1 MEWIVIKISRSWI
14 KHFKLNSK
22 ILIVIVRNVSKFCAL
37 FFFFF
42 LFLFRFTI
50 FVVRLIEKQFA
61 WFASVRNEDVPS
73 NGQVATNHNLY
84 VHSMVG
90 LNRYA
95 SNNKRSRSTIIFW
108 NFSRLSSYYIYV
120 YVLYS
125 VFRCVYTWLCH
136 RMETTRCNWNDFT
149 ITVSIASFSS
159 TYTERMIQDRSTHR
173 RFHRFVS

>member
-1 MEWIVIKISRSWI
+1 MRY
-14 KHFKLNSK
+14 
-22 ILIVIVRNVSKFCAL
+22 
-37 FFFFF
+37 FFFSF

-50 FVVRLIEKQFA
+50 FVVRLVEKQFA

-120 YVLYS
+120 FRIPLRVHVIVPQDGNDSMQLKWFYDNRFDCI
-125 VFRCVYTWLCH
+125 VFINVYGT
-136 RMETTRCNWNDFT
+136 NDPR
-149 ITVSIASFSS
+149 SIDA
-159 TYTERMIQDRSTHR
+159 
-173 RFHRFVS
+173 